1 MPDTRRHRCIK
12 KVSRFVI
19 VARPAARSGRQC
31 SSVRV
36 SAPSGVPFAVTN
48 RTGKRNRAGCVPVVR
63 PFIAA
68 CHVAGCWSPEKT
80 TSRNGLLAFWG
91 GV

>member
-1 MPDTRRHRCIK
+1 
-12 KVSRFVI
+12 
-19 VARPAARSGRQC
+19 
-31 SSVRV
+31 V